1 MGWDVWAE
9 LVVGTML
16 LACLIP
22 LVWLFARRR
31 WLSRQGGIFD
41 CALKSPQRGGRWA
54 LGAARYQGEDL
65 EWFRALSLSLRPKV
79 RFRRTGTSA
88 LSQREAEAGE
98 IEVLY
103 GTPRVVRLE
112 SAEPV
117 GGQHS
122 WELAMAPES
131 TTGLLS
137 WLEAAP
143 PGVGR
148 FRQ

>member
-1 MGWDVWAE
+1 MGWEIIAE
-9 LVVGTML
+9 LVIGILL
-16 LACLIP
+16 LACLVP
-22 LVWLFARRR
+22 LIWLFARRR

-41 CALKSPQRGGRWA
+41 CGLKLPQSGRWS
-54 LGAARYQGEDL
+54 LGVARYQGEDL
-65 EWFRALSLSLRPKV
+65 EWFRALSLSLRPRV
-79 RFRRTGTSA
+79 RFRRTLTTV
-88 LSQREAEAGE
+88 LSQRNAEPGE
-98 IEVLY
+98 IDVLY

-112 SAEPV
+112 STELV

-148 FRQ
+148 FQQ

>member
-1 MGWDVWAE
+1 MGWEIIAE
-9 LVVGTML
+9 LVIGALL

-22 LVWLFARRR
+22 LVWLFLRRR

-41 CALKSPQRGGRWA
+41 CALKSPQGGSRWA
-54 LGAARYQGEDL
+54 LGVARYQGEDL

-79 RFRRTGTSA
+79 RFRRTSTTVDT
-88 LSQREAEAGE
+88 QRHAQPGE

-112 SAEPV
+112 STVLV

-143 PGVGR
+143 PGIGR
-148 FRQ
+148 FQQ